1 MPTSAA
7 PYLQGNSNLLLAVD
21 MADARNSYRGI
32 PKTNILTGLSYVY
45 GNTNTP
51 TFKVNNYT
59 NTQFVP
65 QLGNVT
71 VYNTEIYNDYNGG
84 SGVCC
89 VQMLSYGTGL
99 AVSGNTLYTYS
110 IIYRSLTGYTSA
122 NFMYRYEYGA
132 SGYVTEGGVFN
143 ASNQTALG
151 NGWYHAWGTFTT
163 NASTTS
169 IGTYFFEYEYATYN
183 TFSIAGAML
192 IPGNYIVPPSQF
204 LAFGGART
212 NTTGLLDLT
221 TKNTGVTLAN
231 AVYDSNGQI
240 TFDGISSYVNLGINS
255 YNLGIRRAATFSGWL
270 MQTAGGSAYLISDY
284 DADKGMTLRFN
295 NPSSAD
301 FYVYPNNHRVT
312 VAYTFTQNVWYNI
325 VGVMSYGIMYMY
337 INGVLAGSNTL
348 GEDIGNSAS
357 TLKIGC
363 RGDATSIS
371 AQKTANVQVYNYA
384 LSSDQIL
391 QNFNTQKS
399 RFGY

>member
-1 MPTSAA
+1 
-7 PYLQGNSNLLLAVD
+7 
-21 MADARNSYRGI
+21 
-32 PKTNILTGLSYVY
+32 
-45 GNTNTP
+45 
-51 TFKVNNYT
+51 
-59 NTQFVP
+59 
-65 QLGNVT
+65 
-71 VYNTEIYNDYNGG
+71 
-84 SGVCC
+84 
-89 VQMLSYGTGL
+89 
-99 AVSGNTLYTYS
+99 
-110 IIYRSLTGYTSA
+110 
-122 NFMYRYEYGA
+122 
-132 SGYVTEGGVFN
+132 
-143 ASNQTALG
+143 
-151 NGWYHAWGTFTT
+151 
-163 NASTTS
+163 
-169 IGTYFFEYEYATYN
+169 
-183 TFSIAGAML
+183 
-192 IPGNYIVPPSQF
+192 
-204 LAFGGART
+204 
-212 NTTGLLDLT
+212 
-221 TKNTGVTLAN
+221 
-231 AVYDSNGQI
+231 
-240 TFDGISSYVNLGINS
+240 
-255 YNLGIRRAATFSGWL
+255 